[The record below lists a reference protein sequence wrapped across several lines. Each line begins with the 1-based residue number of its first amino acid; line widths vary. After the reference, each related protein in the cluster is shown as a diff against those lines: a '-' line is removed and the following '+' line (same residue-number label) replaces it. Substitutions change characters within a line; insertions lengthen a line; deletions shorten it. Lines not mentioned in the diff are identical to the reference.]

1 MMEYFRDPKNQ
12 IYADLSFRLGRIIT
26 QYEQFVRGKKFEA
39 TLYLAV
45 LQNIMTNSNEH
56 VRQMTKGVRR
66 KSIFNKDISQPIWGI
81 DKKCW
86 MKNTFAE
93 KHTLQNFITRVRNS
107 VSHPKTIDIKSEF
120 PSTGFT
126 TIKDDSGIIN
136 KFRFINSQDTSR
148 NRFKQFQSEK
158 QIEGHIK
165 RSQNEFPEGLSYEE
179 IPDIPGKYRLVL
191 NDKPFARISIIDLS
205 IKQLGLFVKSL
216 ANYLAQPV
224 QKDWDGETIKD
235 LIAA

>member
-1 MMEYFRDPKNQ
+1 MEYFRDPKNQ
-12 IYADLSFRLGRIIT
+12 IYADLSFRLGRIVT
-26 QYEQFVRGKKFEA
+26 QYEKFVRSEKFEA

-66 KSIFNKDISQPIWGI
+66 KSIFNQNISQPIWGI
-81 DKKCW
+81 DEKCW
-86 MKNTFAE
+86 MKNTFTE

-107 VSHPKTIDIKSEF
+107 VSHPTTIDIKSEF

-126 TIKDDSGIIN
+126 TIKDDSGIIK
-136 KFRFINSQDTSR
+136 KFRFINSPDTSN

-158 QIEGHIK
+158 QVKEHIK
-165 RSQNEFPEGLSYEE
+165 KSHNEFPEGLSYDE

-191 NDKPFARISIIDLS
+191 NDNPFARISIIDLS
-205 IKQLGLFVKSL
+205 VKQLG
-216 ANYLAQPV
+216 YLL
-224 QKDWDGETIKD
+224 KI
-235 LIAA
+235 